1 MRKLRTTL
9 KMKVQDIYHLNEEQK
24 TIIEKA
30 REQIKNG
37 DYLTNEEANQEI
49 NQWLNK

>member
-24 TIIEKA
+24 TVIEKA
-30 REQIKNG
+30 KKKKKNG